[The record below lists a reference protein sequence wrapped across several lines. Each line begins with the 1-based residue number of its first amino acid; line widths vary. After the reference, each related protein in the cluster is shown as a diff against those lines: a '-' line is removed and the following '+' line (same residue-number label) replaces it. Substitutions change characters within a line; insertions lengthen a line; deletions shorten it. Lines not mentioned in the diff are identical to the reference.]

1 MSLEVEL
8 KLTLAEPLTPDLTR
22 RLEQALQALTTCC
35 QVMPESPLLNA
46 YFETADQ
53 WFRRHDSG
61 LRTRL
66 KRGRY
71 EQTIKL
77 AGQQHGA
84 AHIRPEYNLPCDG
97 VEPQLAA
104 FPSEI
109 WPSGTD
115 VLQLQQQ
122 LQELFRTDFV
132 RQGWLLTLADGSVVE
147 AVLDQGQVR
156 ASDRFEPIL
165 ELELELIEGDAAVLF
180 ELAQQLVQQ
189 FPLQLGFQSKAERGY
204 RLAQQQPLQLLQV
217 APEASLSA
225 LLRAVQQNLFLVQ
238 QRSAALDMA
247 SATALLQQQQLQL
260 VSLLVASGPAA
271 QLLAQQI
278 PSFNSAT
285 PRQGA
290 AWLLTLSWWMYQQ
303 SQQGD

>member
-8 KLTLAEPLTPDLTR
+8 KLTLTEPLTAELSSQIQQR
-22 RLEQALQALTTCC
+22 LQALTTSC
-35 QVMPESPLLNA
+35 QAMPETPLLNA

-53 WFRRHDSG
+53 WFRQHDCG

-84 AHIRPEYNLPCDG
+84 AHIRPEYNVPCDS
-97 VEPQLAA
+97 VEPKLAA
-104 FPSEI
+104 FPAEI
-109 WPSGTD
+109 WPTGTD

-122 LQELFRTDFV
+122 LQELFRTDFI
-132 RQGWLLTLADGSVVE
+132 RRGWLLTLADGSVVE

-156 ASDRFEPIL
+156 ASESAEPIL
-165 ELELELIEGDAAVLF
+165 ELELELVKGDAAVLF

-217 APEASLSA
+217 APDATLSA
-225 LLRAVQQNLFLVQ
+225 LLRAVQQNLWLLQ
-238 QRSAALDMA
+238 QQMVVVDAA
-247 SATALLQQQQLQL
+247 TELLQQQQQQLQATL
-260 VSLLVASGPAA
+260 
-271 QLLAQQI
+271 QQA
-278 PSFNSAT
+278 SAT
-285 PRQGA
+285 PQLWQQLPLFSRATPRDCA
-290 AWLLTLSWWMYQQ
+290 AWLLQLSWWMYQQ
-303 SQQGD
+303 SQQGH